1 MRKSQ
6 DVSVRHESLD
16 PVPQNYATVLAEI
29 QGRIR
34 AAQYDALRAVNR
46 ELVTLYWDIGR
57 MIAERQQEGTWG
69 KAVVETLAHDLQ
81 REFPGMSGFS
91 ARNIWR
97 MRDLYSTYYKNEKL
111 PTLLAEISWS
121 HNLTILEKCKDDLE
135 REFYIRMTRNQGW
148 SLTIL
153 RNQIEANAYRRFLTN
168 QTNFDHTLPEE
179 IRNKAK
185 LTVKDEYAFGFL
197 ELGEDYAERQ
207 LEVAILARV
216 GPFLRE
222 MGGLFTFVGN
232 QYRLEVS
239 GHEYFIDLMLYHRR
253 LKCLVALELKL
264 GSFLPEYVGKMQF
277 YLAALDDLVREEG
290 EQPSIGIILCKSK
303 DRTIV
308 EYALRESNKPI
319 GVATYRTLDTLPDEL
334 KGELPAPE
342 QVAMLLDDA

>member
-1 MRKSQ
+1 MRKEQ
-6 DVSVRHESLD
+6 DVSTKYASLD
-16 PVPQNYATVLAEI
+16 PVPPNYAVVLAEI
-29 QGRIR
+29 QERIR
-34 AAQYDALRAVNR
+34 AAQYDALRVVNR

-57 MIAERQQEGTWG
+57 MIVGRQQEGSWG
-69 KAVVETLAHDLQ
+69 KAVVEILAHDLQ
-81 REFPGMSGFS
+81 TEFPGMSGFS
-91 ARNIWR
+91 SRNIWN
-97 MRDLYSTYYKNEKL
+97 MRSFYLAYHAHEKL
-111 PTLLAEISWS
+111 QTLSAEISWS
-121 HNLTILEKCKDDLE
+121 HNIAIIESCKDVLE
-135 REFYIRMTRNQGW
+135 REFYVRMARSQGW
-148 SLTIL
+148 SLTVL
-153 RNQIEANAYRRFLTN
+153 RNQIEANAYRRYLTN
-168 QTNFDHTLPEE
+168 QTNFDCTLPVE
-179 IRNKAK
+179 ISKKAK
-185 LTVKDEYAFGFL
+185 LTVKDEYTFGFL

-207 LEVAILARV
+207 LEIAILARV

-264 GSFLPEYVGKMQF
+264 GPFLPEYVGKMQF

-308 EYALRESNKPI
+308 EYSLRESNKPI
-319 GVATYRTLDTLPDEL
+319 GVATYRTLDILPTEL

-342 QVAMLLDDA
+342 QVAMLLADA